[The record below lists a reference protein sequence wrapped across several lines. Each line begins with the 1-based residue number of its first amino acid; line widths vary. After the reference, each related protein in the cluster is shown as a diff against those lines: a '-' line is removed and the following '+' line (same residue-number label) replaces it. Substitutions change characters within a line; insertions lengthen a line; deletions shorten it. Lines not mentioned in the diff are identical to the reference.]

1 MLGIIILAAIAI
13 QIEPVQ
19 TWMAKRAAINLSKSL
34 NTEVKVKRVSFS
46 LLNRMDLEG
55 LLVRDRSKDTLLYAG
70 TMKVRITDWFIFKD
84 EADLKYIGLEDAV
97 IKTNRTDSVWNYQ
110 FIIDHFTSPNATTPT
125 KKSDNK
131 SLSLDLKKLDLKN
144 ISLVQ
149 RDDWRGETMTLRL
162 ASLLL
167 DGNKMDFAK
176 GDLDIAD
183 LTIDKP
189 YFAINNYPG
198 IRKKRKTTS
207 GFSLDIGVDI
217 KIAKLELN
225 NGTFVNDQK
234 TERTAYSHFDGAHMI
249 ISKINGTINNF
260 SYINDTI
267 RGKLDIS
274 AKERSGFELKKL
286 KADFKFNKQQ
296 MEFANLD
303 LQTPRSR
310 LRDYFSMK
318 YNEFEDDL
326 SDFVD
331 KVLLNARFKQADIH
345 SDDIAYFAPGI
356 KNLNKE
362 IIASGNFGGY
372 VSALRGENVF
382 VRTGNSSVTG
392 NIAVHGLP
400 DINTTTFN
408 LSNGSVV
415 TNYNDLVVFVPQVKK
430 VTTPDLRSLG
440 AIRFNGNFNGT
451 IRKFSARGNVNT
463 NLGNAYTDVSMG
475 FPVKGAPTYSGRVNT
490 QRFNIG
496 KFLNI
501 PKLGNV
507 SMSGTVNGTGFHVN
521 TLRTSFDG
529 TISDLHYGT
538 YVYQNITTNGTFQK
552 GAFAG
557 EVKMDDPNLNITS
570 NISIDFNGEQ
580 PRFIV
585 LGDVSNANLQALKLT
600 QDYFAL
606 AGLFDL
612 DFTGTNIDNFVGSAK
627 LINASLL
634 HDSTRLGFDSLSLQS
649 GYEGSEKM
657 LTVKS
662 NEIDAIVKGQYNIL
676 DLPNGIQGYLNNY
689 FPSYIN
695 APSSIPQGQRFTVDI
710 TTRNINDFIQVF
722 DKKLSGFDNATIS
735 GSLNTTRPDSGFVL
749 NTMVPYFKYDKT
761 SFSGVNFNGIG
772 DASTLRV
779 NGGVDLITLGDSL
792 YFPNTRLNIESS
804 NDISQVSIKTKAN
817 NTLNEAD
824 LNATVQTLEDGV
836 QINFKPSAFVINDEK
851 WSLEKEGEL
860 VLRKHY
866 IAARDI
872 KFTQGFQEITVS
884 TRTPD
889 GGNVDELVVNLKEI
903 HLGDFIHFVT
913 KDPKMQGL
921 VSGEVVIMDIF
932 DQLNAD
938 AKLTAKEF
946 RLDNDSI
953 GLINILANY
962 SKRTGKVNFTLQSPN
977 EPYNLAIEGLF
988 DTYDTTGAPLATTL
1002 RLNNTR
1008 IGFINRFLSSV
1019 FSDIDGY
1026 ATGDLKVIGNITR
1039 PQLLGKIKIRNAGMK
1054 VNFTQVYYNI
1064 DEADLDFRNDR
1075 IDFGQFVLRDKLGNT
1090 GTARGIL
1097 YNKAFRDMRFD
1108 FDLAT
1113 NKMLLLDTRQT
1124 DNESFYGRA
1133 VGKATL
1139 NIRGPEDNMQMNITG
1154 EMNDTSH
1161 IFIPTSNSRES
1172 AEADF
1177 IVFKQPGKEIK
1188 PVATSTTNLTVD
1200 LDITATNKAEI
1211 DVILD
1216 PIAGDVLKAR
1226 GNGRL
1231 RIHAGTTEAVTMN
1244 GRYNIEQG
1252 SYDFNFQSLLR
1263 KPFTIDPAANNYIE
1277 WTGDPYA
1284 AEIHVDARYVADNVS
1299 MSDLLGSKGVSLDL
1313 GSSAKTYRGDV
1324 YVIAAMRE
1332 KLTQPKISFRLDFP
1346 ANTGLK
1352 NDYEFSE
1359 FLVKLQNDEN
1369 EINKQVT
1376 YLLVFGS
1383 FAPYGEGRNVGQNIY
1398 SFAYKGLSD
1407 ILNRQMNNIVND
1419 LLYRI
1424 TGDRSIKV
1432 DVSTSFYSSASLLG
1446 GSPVSGLASLG
1457 RLDRSSVD
1465 LRLAK
1470 SFLNGRIVL
1479 NVGGNVDF
1487 GIGNNS
1493 AFQNGSF
1500 QWLPDWN
1507 IEFLLSKGGSLRMIV
1522 FQRNSLDINAS
1533 SGGTNSLGRRNRYGV
1548 SLSYSKDFD

>member
-1 MLGIIILAAIAI
+1 M
-13 QIEPVQ
+13 
-19 TWMAKRAAINLSKSL
+19 
-34 NTEVKVKRVSFS
+34 SFS

-110 FIIDHFTSPNATTPT
+110 FIVDHFSAPPTTDTSKSSD
-125 KKSDNK
+125 KKS
-131 SLSLDLKKLDLKN
+131 LTLDLKKLDLKN
-144 ISLVQ
+144 VSLVQ
-149 RDDWRGETMTLRL
+149 KDDWRGETMTLKL
-162 ASLLL
+162 SSLLL

-176 GDLDIAD
+176 GDLDIAE
-183 LTIDKP
+183 LIIDKP
-189 YFAINNYPG
+189 YFGIHNYPG
-198 IRKKRKTTS
+198 IREKRKSTS
-207 GFSLDIGVDI
+207 GFGLNIGVDL

-234 TERTAYSHFDGAHMI
+234 TERPIYNHFDGTHMI
-249 ISKINGTINNF
+249 VSKINGTIDDF
-260 SYINDTI
+260 SYIKDTI

-274 AKERSGFELKKL
+274 AKERSGFEIKKL
-286 KADFKFNKQQ
+286 KADFKFNKEE

-303 LQTPRSR
+303 LQTSKSR
-310 LRDYFSMK
+310 LRDYFRMK
-318 YNEFEDDL
+318 YSEFEDDM
-326 SDFVD
+326 SDFVS
-331 KVLLNARFKQADIH
+331 KVFINARFRQADIH
-345 SDDIAYFAPGI
+345 SDDIAYFAPDL
-356 KNLNKE
+356 KTLKRE
-362 IIASGNFGGY
+362 ITASGNFGGT

-382 VRTGNSSVTG
+382 VRTGNSTVTG
-392 NIAVHGLP
+392 DIAVYGLP
-400 DINTTTFN
+400 DINTSTFS
-408 LSNGSVV
+408 LSQGTVT
-415 TNYNDLVVFVPQVKK
+415 TNYNDLASFFPQIKN
-430 VTTPDLRSLG
+430 VTTPDLKSLG
-440 AIRFNGNFNGT
+440 AVRFIGNFNGT
-451 IRKFSARGNVNT
+451 IRKFAARGNVNT
-463 NLGNAYTDVSMG
+463 SLGNAYTDISMG
-475 FPVKGAPTYSGRVNT
+475 FPAKGSPTYYGRVNT

-501 PKLGNV
+501 PRLGNV

-529 TISDLHYGT
+529 TIADLQYGT

-557 EVKMDDPNLNITS
+557 EVKMDDPNLNFTS

-585 LGDVSNANLQALKLT
+585 LGDVANANLQALKLT
-600 QDYFAL
+600 QDRFAL

-634 HDSTRLGFDSLSLQS
+634 HDSTRLGFDSLSLQTDFIS
-649 GYEGSEKM
+649 GEKVM
-657 LTVKS
+657 TVRS
-662 NEIDAIVKGQYNIL
+662 NEIDAVVKGNYNIL
-676 DLPNGIQGYLNNY
+676 DLPNGIQSYLHNY

-710 TTRNINDFIQVF
+710 TTRNIADFIRIF
-722 DKKLSGFDNATIS
+722 DPKLAGFDNATIS

-749 NTMVPYFKYDKT
+749 TTVVPYFKYDKT
-761 SFSGVNFNGIG
+761 SFSGVNFSGIG

-779 NGGVDLITLGDSL
+779 NGNVDLITLGDSL
-792 YFPNTRLNIESS
+792 YFPNTKLNIESS

-851 WSLEKEGEL
+851 WILEKEGEL

-866 IAARDI
+866 IAAKDI

-889 GGNVDELVVNLKEI
+889 GGNVDELVINLKQI

-913 KDPKMQGL
+913 KDPKMQGI

-938 AKLTAKEF
+938 AKLTATEF
-946 RLDNDSI
+946 RLDDDSI
-953 GLINILANY
+953 GLVNILANY

-988 DTYDTTGAPLATTL
+988 DTYDSTGSPLATTL

-1026 ATGDLKVIGNITR
+1026 ATGDLKVIGNLTR

-1054 VNFTQVYYNI
+1054 VNFTQVYYKV
-1064 DEADLDFRNDR
+1064 DEADLDFRDDR
-1075 IDFGQFVLRDKLGNT
+1075 IDFGQFILEDKLGNT

-1133 VGKATL
+1133 VGRATL

-1177 IVFKQPGKEIK
+1177 IVFKQPGKE
-1188 PVATSTTNLTVD
+1188 VRATAASSTNLTVD

-1231 RIHAGTTEAVTMN
+1231 RIHAGTTDAVTMN

-1263 KPFTIDPAANNYIE
+1263 KPFTIDPAANNFIE

-1299 MSDLLGSKGVSLDL
+1299 MSDLLGNKGVVLDL

-1346 ANTGLK
+1346 PNTGLK

-1407 ILNRQMNNIVND
+1407 IFNRQMNNIVND

-1424 TGDRSIKV
+1424 TGDRSIKI

-1446 GSPVSGLASLG
+1446 STPVGGLASLG

-1465 LRLAK
+1465 LKLAK

-1487 GIGNNS
+1487 GLGNNS
-1493 AFQNGSF
+1493 AFQNGNF

-1522 FQRNSLDINAS
+1522 FQRNSLDINTSANS
-1533 SGGTNSLGRRNRYGV
+1533 TNSLGRRNRYGI